1 MSASQIPDQGR
12 NKNMTWQPKEKKS
25 FSRDITVVFQVYFF
39 FQLIMFMKITVL
51 MQVRWLQYDIK
62 NFLHIP
68 FDSFIPTTNW
78 CYGAHKLSCSRM
90 LLVGY
95 VTICYLLQE

>member
-39 FQLIMFMKITVL
+39 AIDHV
-51 MQVRWLQYDIK
+51 YE
-62 NFLHIP
+62 NN
-68 FDSFIPTTNW
+68 SFNAST
-78 CYGAHKLSCSRM
+78 M
-90 LLVGY
+90 
-95 VTICYLLQE
+95 VTI

>member
-39 FQLIMFMKITVL
+39 FAIDHV
-51 MQVRWLQYDIK
+51 YE
-62 NFLHIP
+62 NN
-68 FDSFIPTTNW
+68 SFNAST
-78 CYGAHKLSCSRM
+78 M
-90 LLVGY
+90 
-95 VTICYLLQE
+95 VTI